1 MSRAEQIRARYEAE
15 LEVAELEDELVAA
28 KEAGEVPRE
37 LKLQLRE
44 ARRQFRLE
52 RAGSAQVS
60 PATVEVVAGVEEIG
74 G

>member
-28 KEAGEVPRE
+28 KESGEVPRE

-60 PATVEVVAGVEEIG
+60 PATVEVTAGVNEIG